1 MDSSAD
7 IEKKI
12 SMALNGILNVEGGTM
27 KLIASEKAVTITQ
40 RVNAMV

>member
-7 IEKKI
+7 VEKMI
-12 SMALNGILNVEGGTM
+12 SMALNGILNVKGETM
-27 KLIASEKAVTITQ
+27 KLIASENAVTITQ

>member
-12 SMALNGILNVEGGTM
+12 STALNGILNVEGEAM
-27 KLIASEKAVTITQ
+27 KLLVSENAVTITQ